1 MCIRVRF
8 GSIRILLGAIVAA
21 TAMAASSARAGSDR
35 CCNAPPFPEVIYL
48 PQAPVV
54 VPLTGHVLYPL
65 EPVRPFYVVDQGA
78 PASFGAVIYA
88 HPSYSE
94 GGYAFADDY
103 PCVVSYGH
111 GMRIFYRAW
120 RAAATCPP
128 HPYRAARYMDY
139 RRKF

>member
-1 MCIRVRF
+1 MRIRVRF

-21 TAMAASSARAGSDR
+21 TAMVASSARAGSNG
-35 CCNAPPFPEVIYL
+35 CCNAPPFPEVIYAV
-48 PQAPVV
+48 PPAPI
-54 VPLTGHVLYPL
+54 GYVLYPL
-65 EPVRPFYVVDQGA
+65 ERVRPFYVVNQGG

-88 HPSYSE
+88 RPSYSD
-94 GGYAFADDY
+94 GGYTFADDY

-128 HPYRAARYMDY
+128 GPYHAARYMDY
-139 RRKF
+139 RRKY